1 MEDKK
6 QKNKM
11 YILVLVIP
19 LISATIAGL
28 FGRKVGE
35 IGAGIITTSLILIT
49 SIISWFIWY
58 EVGICGAVTYI
69 DIGTWIESGLLN
81 IKYGL
86 VFDSVSATMLILVT
100 TVSGLVHWYSTEYMR
115 GDPHKPRFMA
125 YLSMFTFF
133 MVVLVTADNYVQLFI
148 GWEGVG
154 LCSYLLINFWFTRI
168 QANKSAMKAMIV
180 NRVGDIG
187 LALGMIVAFKE
198 FKALDYA
205 TIFSM
210 VPTYENS
217 TIVFLGGE
225 FNSLTVIGILI
236 LIGAIGKSAQLGL
249 HTWLPDAMEGPT
261 PVSALIHAATMV
273 TAGVFVLIRSSPLLE
288 YAPTVLISVTVI
300 GGLTALFAASVGLVQ
315 NDIKKVI
322 AYSTCSQLGYMVL
335 ACGLSNYTTSL
346 FHLVN
351 HGFFKALLFL
361 SAGSVIHG
369 LMDEQDMR
377 KFGGLIGRL
386 PLTYTMILIGSLS
399 LMGFPFLTGFYSKDA
414 ILEYAYGVY
423 TIEGTWGHWLGT
435 VAAFFTA
442 FYSARLLYLTFLS
455 KPTARQYDYE
465 NSHESP
471 KSIWMPLLILGL
483 GSIFF
488 GYITR
493 DMIIGLGTSYF
504 GNSIFVLPKNAG
516 AAIDA
521 EFIATS
527 IKWIPVIFSISGGI
541 VAILL
546 YLYLGNELSPYKMS
560 DLRIKIYTFLS
571 NKWHIDQIYNAYIVK
586 PILYAGHD
594 ITYKALDRGIIEQL
608 GPTGIASGIKSLTIN
623 LSNKVQSG
631 EIYNYALTIFVFATV
646 FIAIAAAGPSWALL
660 SGSNSELFFIL
671 VPIILALFV

>member
-1 MEDKK
+1 
-6 QKNKM
+6 M
-11 YILVLVIP
+11 YILVLVLP

-28 FGRKVGE
+28 FGRKIGE
-35 IGAGIITTSLILIT
+35 NGAGFITTCIILLT
-49 SIISWFIWY
+49 SCLSWFIWY
-58 EVGICGAVTYI
+58 EVGLCGSVTYI
-69 DIGTWIESGLLN
+69 NIGTWIEAGLFHIN
-81 IKYGL
+81 YGL
-86 VFDSVSATMLILVT
+86 IFDSLSASMLILVT

-115 GDPHKPRFMA
+115 GDPHKPRFMS
-125 YLSMFTFF
+125 YLSLFTFF
-133 MVVLVTADNYVQLFI
+133 MIVLVTADNYVQLFI

-198 FKALDYA
+198 FKALDFA

-210 VPTYENS
+210 VPTYSNS
-217 TIVFLGGE
+217 NIIFLGME
-225 FNSLTVIGILI
+225 FNTLTLIGIFI

-288 YAPTVLISVTVI
+288 FAPTVLVYITII

-335 ACGLSNYTTSL
+335 ACGLSNYATSL
-346 FHLVN
+346 FHLIN

-369 LMDEQDMR
+369 LVDEQDMR
-377 KFGGLIGRL
+377 KYGGLIGRL

-414 ILEYAYGVY
+414 ILEFAYGSY
-423 TIEGTWGHWLGT
+423 TIEGTWGHWLGSI
-435 VAAFFTA
+435 AAFFTA

-455 KPTARQYDYE
+455 KPTARQYDFLH
-465 NSHESP
+465 SHESP
-471 KSIWMPLLILGL
+471 ISIWMPLLILGL
-483 GSIFF
+483 GSIFY
-488 GYITR
+488 GYLTR
-493 DMIIGLGTSYF
+493 DMIIGLGSSFF
-504 GNSIFVLPKNAG
+504 GNAIFILPKNAG
-516 AAIDA
+516 TAIDA
-521 EFIATS
+521 EFISTF
-527 IKWIPVIFSISGGI
+527 IKWVPVLFSISGGI
-541 VAILL
+541 FAILL
-546 YLYLGNELSPYKMS
+546 YVFVGNKISPYHMS
-560 DLRIKIYTFLS
+560 HFRVLLYTFLS

-586 PILYAGHD
+586 PILSSGHD
-594 ITYKALDRGIIEQL
+594 ITYKVLDRGIIELL
-608 GPTGIASGIKSLTIN
+608 GPTGISSSFRSITAN

-646 FIAIAAAGPSWALL
+646 FIAFAATGPSFAFL
-660 SGSNSELFFIL
+660 SGVKAEIFIIL
-671 VPIILALFV
+671 VPFIFALFL